1 MADYMASARSNYF
14 RVKDV
19 EGFKKWLGE
28 NGLGCY
34 ESDGQPGQFM
44 IFPDDGGHGDW
55 PTIFRTDPSTGQE
68 YDVDLFDELSRHLHN
83 EDVAVLMEAG
93 AEKLCYVSGWAVAV
107 NSKGDRVEIALSD
120 IYERAKHLGKNI
132 TEATY

>member
-1 MADYMASARSNYF
+1 MADYVASARSNYF

-19 EGFKKWLGE
+19 DAFQKWLEE
-28 NGLGCY
+28 NHLGHY
-34 ESDGQPGQFM
+34 ESQDEPGRFM

-55 PTIFRTDPSTGQE
+55 PTILREDPDTGEE
-68 YDVDLFDELSRHLHN
+68 YEADLFDELAKHLHD

-93 AEKLCYVSGWAVAV
+93 AEKLRYVSGWAVAV
-107 NSKGDRVEIALSD
+107 NSKGDRVEIGLSD
-120 IYERAKHLGKNI
+120 IYEKAKHLGKNI